1 MFLREVKEDQF
12 CTKKRFFQSFKNL
25 SGRQSKGLL
34 TAKAAGNENENVS
47 EVYILAL
54 GQSWTELTEPG
65 QH

>member
-1 MFLREVKEDQF
+1 MSLWEVKEDQF
-12 CTKKRFFQSFKNL
+12 CTKKGFFQSFKNL

-34 TAKAAGNENENVS
+34 TAKAAGNGNENAS
-47 EVYILAL
+47 EVYIVAL